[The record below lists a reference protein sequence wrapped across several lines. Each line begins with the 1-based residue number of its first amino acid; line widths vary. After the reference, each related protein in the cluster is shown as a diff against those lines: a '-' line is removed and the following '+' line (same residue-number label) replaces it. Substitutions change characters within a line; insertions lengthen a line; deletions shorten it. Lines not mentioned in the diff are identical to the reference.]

1 MSAVGRR
8 DALRITAVAGLG
20 LALTGGIVRELVRR
34 GALRRVRV
42 TRPRM
47 GTAVTVTVIHT
58 DSSVAHAMVDSAFA
72 EIERLERI
80 LSRQQPGTAVHRL
93 NRDGILPDPPVELLT
108 VLDRARYYASI
119 SDGAFDITAG
129 GLVELYAQSF
139 GDTGAPPSDRAV
151 KEARQRVAWQAIST
165 DGRGVVFEQPGIT
178 ITVDGIAK
186 GFVVDQTVATLVRQG
201 AERVMIGAG
210 GDIAATD
217 TGPFAEGWHIGVQ
230 DPQDEG
236 GTLGTIRL
244 EGGAVASS
252 GDYMQA
258 FTRDRR
264 FHHIVDPRT
273 GCSPEHTS
281 GVTVIAPTAMDA
293 DAISTATLVLGPA
306 AGIAL
311 IERLTAVEG
320 VIVTKTG
327 EPVASK
333 GFGDY
338 VI

>member
-1 MSAVGRR
+1 
-8 DALRITAVAGLG
+8 
-20 LALTGGIVRELVRR
+20 
-34 GALRRVRV
+34 
-42 TRPRM
+42 
-47 GTAVTVTVIHT
+47 
-58 DSSVAHAMVDSAFA
+58 
-72 EIERLERI
+72 
-80 LSRQQPGTAVHRL
+80 
-93 NRDGILPDPPVELLT
+93 
-108 VLDRARYYASI
+108 
-119 SDGAFDITAG
+119 
-129 GLVELYAQSF
+129 
-139 GDTGAPPSDRAV
+139 
-151 KEARQRVAWQAIST
+151 
-165 DGRGVVFEQPGIT
+165 VVFEQPGIN

-186 GFVVDQTVATLVRQG
+186 GFVVDQTVAMLVRQG
-201 AERVMIGAG
+201 ATQVMIGAG

-217 TGPFAEGWHIGVQ
+217 NGPFAEGWHIGVQ
-230 DPQDEG
+230 DPRGEG

-273 GCSPEHTS
+273 GFSPEHTS

-293 DAISTATLVLGPA
+293 DAISTASLVLGPA

-311 IERLTAVEG
+311 IERLPAVEG

-327 EPVASK
+327 EPFASK
-333 GFGDY
+333 GFGGY